1 MSEPEFQQ
9 RKQYSRWM
17 YALMWVG
24 VLVLLVVFFQGQ
36 LQEQYNPNQ
45 NLAQQQSST
54 DAVVLQRNRQGH
66 YVASGLINGQEVV
79 FLLDTG
85 ATDVAIPEHV
95 AKRLGLRYGRASQ
108 VNTAKGVSRT
118 YDTMLDSLSLE
129 GITQTQVPGV
139 IAPGFK
145 SDAILLGM
153 SFLKHIEFSQRGD
166 TLTLRK

>member
-17 YALMWVG
+17 YALMWLG

-45 NLAQQQSST
+45 NLAQGQAST

-85 ATDVAIPEHV
+85 ATDVAIPEHI
-95 AKRLGLRYGRASQ
+95 AKQLGLRYGRAGQ
-108 VNTAKGVSRT
+108 VNTANGVSRT
-118 YDTMLDSLSLE
+118 YDTMLDSLSLG
-129 GITQTQVPGV
+129 GIVQQQVPAV
-139 IAPGFK
+139 IVPGYESSYIVGYVLFK
-145 SDAILLGM
+145 AHRI
-153 SFLKHIEFSQRGD
+153 
-166 TLTLRK
+166 

>member
-1 MSEPEFQQ
+1 
-9 RKQYSRWM
+9 
-17 YALMWVG
+17 MWLG
-24 VLVLLVVFFQGQ
+24 VLLLLVLFFQDQ

-45 NLAQQQSST
+45 NLAQQQASAE
-54 DAVVLQRNRQGH
+54 AVVLQRNRQGH

-85 ATDVAIPEHV
+85 ATDVAIPEHL
-95 AKRLGLRYGRASQ
+95 AKQLQLRYGRSGQ
-108 VNTAKGVSRT
+108 VNTANGVSRT
-118 YDTMLDSLSLE
+118 YDTMLDSLSLG
-129 GITQTQVPGV
+129 GITQRQVPAV

-166 TLTLRK
+166 TLTLRE